1 MCTLMKTILCARF
14 SIGVLCANLPPLK
27 TAPNEYST
35 LNKIV
40 TFKLKMRFFQL
51 HPNDKTSFCLSGK
64 VVRTF
69 ILSVFTRKFKLN
81 SAAGSYQACDS
92 IKRFVR
98 AGYVCIEFGT
108 LREILFLRWELQHFA
123 TNSRHLACRQI
134 FPRLLKEPSIKYA
147 TPFIYFNVC
156 MWSPSTITTHRS
168 RS

>member
-1 MCTLMKTILCARF
+1 
-14 SIGVLCANLPPLK
+14 
-27 TAPNEYST
+27 
-35 LNKIV
+35 
-40 TFKLKMRFFQL
+40 MRFFQL

-123 TNSRHLACRQI
+123 TTADTWRVGKY
-134 FPRLLKEPSIKYA
+134 FPG
-147 TPFIYFNVC
+147 F
-156 MWSPSTITTHRS
+156 
-168 RS
+168 